1 MKLSKGNKLT
11 IFALILLVI
20 DQIVKVLVKTNMTI
34 GESIPVIGDWFQIL
48 FVENDGM
55 AFGMS
60 FGGDIGKYFLTTF
73 RIILSCVLI
82 LWIRRLLKREDE
94 VPTGVLIALTAI
106 LCGALGNIVDCL
118 FYGIIFSESTISD
131 VAQFLPMEGGYA
143 PMLLGRV
150 VDMFYFP
157 IIETTL
163 PDWVPI
169 WGGREFTFFNA
180 IFNVADSCITVGA
193 AYLIIFQWK
202 FFNKQ

>member
-1 MKLSKGNKLT
+1 VKLSKGNKLT